1 MQRTLTLSHFSNS
14 PIHATNSL
22 SNDLVFSIRLIMFE
36 KLLEKLLLTYFGPY
50 VHGIDPNNLHVGIW
64 SGDIKI

>member
-1 MQRTLTLSHFSNS
+1 
-14 PIHATNSL
+14 
-22 SNDLVFSIRLIMFE
+22 MFE
-36 KLLEKLLLTYFGPY
+36 KLLEKLLLTYFGTY